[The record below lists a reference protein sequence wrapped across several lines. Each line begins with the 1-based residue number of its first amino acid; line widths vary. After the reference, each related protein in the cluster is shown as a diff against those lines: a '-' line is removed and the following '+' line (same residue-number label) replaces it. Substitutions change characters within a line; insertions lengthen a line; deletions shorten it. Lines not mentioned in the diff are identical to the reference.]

1 MENNDWDNLVADD
14 CDKEEEDNKVKYTE
28 EYLRNLHN
36 IKLLLISPATNK
48 KQDIP
53 PWAFISDVICIQSNW
68 NTRKRYKLTQC
79 LLDLSSV

>member
-53 PWAFISDVICIQSNW
+53 P
-68 NTRKRYKLTQC
+68 
-79 LLDLSSV
+79 